1 MNRDVGWQRI
11 IIAVFILSAVDPF
24 GTKSSHVVLWLLAI
38 LETQE
43 VGAIRGLDEKRRC

>member
-11 IIAVFILSAVDPF
+11 IIAVFIGSAVDPYWHKKL
-24 GTKSSHVVLWLLAI
+24 TRVLWLLAI